1 MAQRKPRRKRKTKRK
16 PLQASLRSLRPRHFR
31 LADLDQPRRDALGFG
46 LIAAGALFAFIFYF
60 GWDGG
65 KVGAG
70 LADAFAFF
78 IGAVRYVMPLVL
90 FGGGAALM
98 SRSEPDPDSRT
109 HRGLGVTL
117 LLCALALGFA
127 AGTLGLGPPS
137 PRHRELFN
145 ADQFMDRGGLLGDG
159 LYSVISSL
167 FSRAGAH
174 LVFLFM
180 LPAGLLLTSG
190 VAAATV
196 VRTARDLLA
205 RATGGLRERSRGLAA
220 GIAHE
225 REAAHHDAYRGSYY
239 EEPEGEPLV
248 TALHEP
254 DAPDETAFAA
264 EAEALDAEEEAPDPL
279 DQVERQIE
287 SSEKMSELAEHE
299 PPTEELELT
308 PQGLRRSAVTES
320 DEIDYRLPAPSL
332 LRQSNG
338 GQAPD
343 ASNQEQVAKLLVETL
358 GHFGI
363 EAKIVG
369 RVTGPRVTR
378 HELRLAPGTK
388 VSKVTQLKDDI
399 AYALASTDIRIL
411 APIPGKQ
418 AVGVEVPNKR
428 HRMVYLGDIYRQEMA
443 AQGAGRGKGT
453 PGSSPLSVWL
463 GKDIAGN
470 PVWTDLARMPHLL
483 VAGTTGSGKSGCVNT
498 MLSSILLRSTPN
510 EVRMVLVDPK
520 RVELNHYEDVPHL
533 LTPVVTVPR
542 MAANVLSNLIREME
556 SRYEVMGQAKARNI
570 VELNRVRKAA
580 KDPPL
585 PYILCVIDELADLMM
600 VAPAEVEDSIIRL
613 AQKSRAVGIHLVL
626 ATQRPSVDIITGT
639 IKVNVPARIAFAV
652 SSQHDSR
659 VILDQ
664 GGAETLL
671 GQGDMLFRPVGS
683 SKLQRIQG
691 AYITEDEISR
701 LTDTWRSQGEPSYE
715 QELLEGRDP
724 TEDSDQDL
732 SPDEDDLLEEAVHLV
747 AQTQTAS
754 VSMIQ
759 RRLRVGYTRA
769 GRLID
774 MLERRG
780 VISGYEGSKPR
791 QVLISEAD
799 VSRVLTPGTG
809 APVEQLPDGAK
820 APSGFG

>member
-1 MAQRKPRRKRKTKRK
+1 MAARKTTSKRKRKTRSRK
-16 PLQASLRSLRPRHFR
+16 AARPSLRSLRIGLPR
-31 LADLDQPRRDALGFG
+31 LAELDQSRRDAVALVLLALGVM
-46 LIAAGALFAFIFYF
+46 LAFVFYF

-65 KVGAG
+65 RVGHVLSEA
-70 LADAFAFF
+70 LRFF
-78 IGAVRYVMPLVL
+78 LGAVAYLTPLAL
-90 FGGGAALM
+90 FAAGALLMTQRGDAEEPHHRKLGAAV
-98 SRSEPDPDSRT
+98 
-109 HRGLGVTL
+109 LG
-117 LLCALALGFA
+117 CALMLGFA
-127 AGTLGLGPPS
+127 AGTLGLGPELHG
-137 PRHRELFN
+137 HRTLFN
-145 ADQFMDRGGLLGDG
+145 ADQFMDRGGLVGEV
-159 LYSVISSL
+159 LYWAFSSL

-174 LVFLFM
+174 LVFVFAFA
-180 LPAGLLLTSG
+180 AGVLLTTG
-190 VAAATV
+190 VPASSLIH
-196 VRTARDLLA
+196 RARELA
-205 RATGGLRERSRGLAA
+205 SRWAGMLRERVAD
-220 GIAHE
+220 E
-225 REAAHHDAYRGSYY
+225 RSWASEDAERQAYY
-239 EEPEGEPLV
+239 PEPEGEPQV
-248 TALHEP
+248 RALHEQEEP
-254 DAPDETAFAA
+254 APQPSFAA
-264 EAEALDAEEEAPDPL
+264 EADALEADEPDPL
-279 DQVERQIE
+279 ARVERGVE
-287 SSEKMSELAEHE
+287 DAEARTAE
-299 PPTEELELT
+299 PEDAEPDQPTEELELT
-308 PQGLRRSAVTES
+308 PMGNRRSAVTES
-320 DEIDYRLPAPSL
+320 DERDYRLPAPSVL
-332 LRQSNG
+332 KHSNG
-338 GQAPD
+338 NQSPD
-343 ASNQEQVAKLLVETL
+343 TSNQDQIARQLVETL

-363 EAKIVG
+363 EAKVVG

-388 VSKVTQLKDDI
+388 VSKVTQLKDDL

-428 HRMVYLGDIYRQEMA
+428 HRMVYLGDIFREKLE
-443 AQGAGRGKGT
+443 GG
-453 PGSSPLSVWL
+453 GSANASPLSVWL
-463 GKDIAGN
+463 GKDIAGHA
-470 PVWTDLARMPHLL
+470 VWTDLARMPHVL

-498 MLSSILLRSTPN
+498 MLSSILLRASPN

-520 RVELNHYEDVPHL
+520 RVELNHYEDIPHL
-533 LTPVVTVPR
+533 LTPVVTAPR
-542 MAANVLSNLIREME
+542 MAANVLANLIREME
-556 SRYEVMGQAKARNI
+556 SRYEVMQGARARNI
-570 VELNRVRKAA
+570 IELNKVRVAQKE
-580 KDPPL
+580 PPL

-664 GGAETLL
+664 GGAEALL

-691 AYITEDEISR
+691 AYITEDEIAR
-701 LTDTWRSQGEPSYE
+701 ITNAWRAQGEPTYD
-715 QELLEGRDP
+715 QELLEGR
-724 TEDSDQDL
+724 EAVEESEGEL
-732 SPDEDDLLEEAVHLV
+732 SPDEDDLLEEAIHLV

-791 QVLISEAD
+791 QVLITEAD
-799 VSRVLTPGTG
+799 VSRVL
-809 APVEQLPDGAK
+809 APDAGSLAEPVQTAPDLP
-820 APSGFG
+820 

>member
-1 MAQRKPRRKRKTKRK
+1 MAARKTARRKRKRK
-16 PLQASLRSLRPRHFR
+16 APRANVPSFR
-31 LADLDQPRRDALGFG
+31 LPKLSELDQSRRDAIGLGLAG
-46 LIAAGALFAFIFYF
+46 LGALLAFVFYF
-60 GWDGG
+60 GWGGGRVGHVLSDG
-65 KVGAG
+65 
-70 LADAFAFF
+70 LRFF
-78 IGAVRYVMPLVL
+78 FGAVAYLAPLVL
-90 FGGGAALM
+90 LGAAAALILQ
-98 SRSEPDPDSRT
+98 RSEGSEER
-109 HRGLGVTL
+109 HRRLGVTL
-117 LLCALALGFA
+117 LACALMLGYA
-127 AGTLGLGPPS
+127 AGTLGLGPAFHGT
-137 PRHRELFN
+137 RRLF
-145 ADQFMDRGGLLGDG
+145 DPDLFMDRGGLVGET
-159 LYSVISSL
+159 LYWAISSL

-174 LVFLFM
+174 LVFVFAFA
-180 LPAGLLLTSG
+180 AGLLLTSG
-190 VAAATV
+190 VSAASLIE
-196 VRTARDLLA
+196 RARRLVA
-205 RATGGLRERSRGLAA
+205 HGAGGVRERL
-220 GIAHE
+220 AHE
-225 REAAHHDAYRGSYY
+225 REQAREDAARSPWYD
-239 EEPEGEPLV
+239 EPEGEPEV
-248 TALHEP
+248 RALHEQ
-254 DAPDETAFAA
+254 DAAEPQSSFAA
-264 EAEALDAEEEAPDPL
+264 EEDALEQEEPDPL
-279 DQVERQIE
+279 ARIEREVVE
-287 SSEKMSELAEHE
+287 AEGPADE
-299 PPTEELELT
+299 FEQPTEEIEVT
-308 PQGLRRSAVTES
+308 PMGNRRSAVTES
-320 DEIDYRLPAPSL
+320 DELDYKVPEPSL
-332 LRQSNG
+332 LKRSNG
-338 GQAPD
+338 NQSPD
-343 ASNQEQVAKLLVETL
+343 ASNQDQVARLLVETL

-363 EAKIVG
+363 EAQVVG

-388 VSKVTQLKDDI
+388 VSKVTQLKDDL

-428 HRMVYLGDIYRQEMA
+428 HRMVYLGDIFRRDL
-443 AQGAGRGKGT
+443 QGAGSAKGAT
-453 PGSSPLSVWL
+453 KNSSPLAVWL

-470 PVWTDLARMPHLL
+470 AVWTDLARMPHVL

-498 MLSSILLRSTPN
+498 MLSSILLRASPN

-520 RVELNHYEDVPHL
+520 RVELNHYEDIPHL

-542 MAANVLSNLIREME
+542 MAANVLANLIREME
-556 SRYEVMGQAKARNI
+556 SRYEVMQEARARNL
-570 VELNRVRKAA
+570 VELNKARAAA
-580 KDPPL
+580 KEAPL

-691 AYITEDEISR
+691 AYITEDEIAR
-701 LTDTWRSQGEPSYE
+701 VTDRWRAQGEPAYD
-715 QELLEGRDP
+715 QELLEGREAI
-724 TEDSDQDL
+724 EDSDGDL
-732 SPDEDDLLEEAVHLV
+732 SPDEDDLLEEAIHLV

-791 QVLISEAD
+791 QVLITEAD
-799 VSRVLTPGTG
+799 VSRVLSNN
-809 APVEQLPDGAK
+809 LRDGAE
-820 APSGFG
+820 APSGLV

>member
-1 MAQRKPRRKRKTKRK
+1 MAAKRKTPRKRKTRRK
-16 PLQASLRSLRPRHFR
+16 PLRASARSLRPSSFR
-31 LADLDQPRRDALGFG
+31 LSELDQSRRDAIGFG
-46 LIAAGALFAFIFYF
+46 LIAAGVLFAFIFYF
-60 GWDGG
+60 GWEGG

-70 LADAFAFF
+70 LADALRFVL
-78 IGAVRYVMPLVL
+78 GAVAYLMPLVL
-90 FGGGAALM
+90 FGAGAALM
-98 SRSEPDPDSRT
+98 RRVEPDPEART
-109 HRGLGVTL
+109 HRRLGVTL
-117 LLCALALGFA
+117 LLCALTLGYA
-127 AGTLGLGPPS
+127 AGTLGLGPAS
-137 PRHRELFN
+137 PHHRELFN
-145 ADQFMDRGGLLGDG
+145 ADQFMDRGGLVGDT

-180 LPAGLLLTSG
+180 FPAGLLLTSG

-196 VRTARDLLA
+196 GRTARDFLA
-205 RATGGLRERSRGLAA
+205 RATGGLRERSRELAA
-220 GIAHE
+220 GLARD
-225 REAAHHDAYRGSYY
+225 REAAQHDAYRGAYY
-239 EEPEGEPLV
+239 EEPDGEPMV
-248 TALHEP
+248 SALHEP
-254 DAPDETAFAA
+254 DLPDEQTAFAA
-264 EAEALDAEEEAPDPL
+264 ESDALESEESPDPL
-279 DQVERQIE
+279 EQVEQQVE
-287 SSEKMSELAEHE
+287 SSEQKAEAE
-299 PPTEELELT
+299 PREPATEELELT

-343 ASNQEQVAKLLVETL
+343 ASNQDQVAKQLVETL

-418 AVGVEVPNKR
+418 AIGVEVPNKR

-443 AQGAGRGKGT
+443 VQGAGRGKGAG
-453 PGSSPLSVWL
+453 GSSPLSVWL

-470 PVWTDLARMPHLL
+470 AVWTDLARMPHLL

-542 MAANVLSNLIREME
+542 MAANVLANLIREME
-556 SRYEVMGQAKARNI
+556 SRYEVMGQARARNI
-570 VELNRVRKAA
+570 IELNRVRKSA
-580 KDPPL
+580 KEPPL

-600 VAPAEVEDSIIRL
+600 VAPADVEDSIIRL

-664 GGAETLL
+664 GGAESLL

-701 LTDTWRSQGEPSYE
+701 LTDSWRSQGEPSYE
-715 QELLEGRDP
+715 EELLEGRDP

-732 SPDEDDLLEEAVHLV
+732 SPDEDDLLEEAIHLV

-791 QVLISEAD
+791 QVLITEAD
-799 VSRVLTPGTG
+799 VSRVLASPRAEGETPVQQS
-809 APVEQLPDGAK
+809 A
-820 APSGFG
+820 

>member
-1 MAQRKPRRKRKTKRK
+1 MAARKTAPKRTPARKKKRKA
-16 PLQASLRSLRPRHFR
+16 PRSKLPSFHLPR
-31 LADLDQPRRDALGFG
+31 LAELDQSRRDAIGLGLAG
-46 LIAAGALFAFIFYF
+46 LGALFAFVFYF
-60 GWDGG
+60 GFDGG
-65 KVGAG
+65 RVGHVLSEA
-70 LADAFAFF
+70 LRFF
-78 IGAVRYVMPLVL
+78 FGAVAYLTPLVL
-90 FGGGAALM
+90 VGAAAALILQ
-98 SRSEPDPDSRT
+98 RSEDEGHH
-109 HRGLGVTL
+109 HRRLGV
-117 LLCALALGFA
+117 ALVCSALMLGFA
-127 AGTLGLGPPS
+127 AGSLGLGPDLQGE
-137 PRHRELFN
+137 RRLF
-145 ADQFMDRGGLLGDG
+145 DPDLFMDRGGLVGEV
-159 LYSVISSL
+159 LYWAISSL
-167 FSRAGAH
+167 FSDVGAH
-174 LVFLFM
+174 LAFVF
-180 LPAGLLLTSG
+180 A
-190 VAAATV
+190 
-196 VRTARDLLA
+196 
-205 RATGGLRERSRGLAA
+205 LAA
-220 GIAHE
+220 GVLLTTGTSAAGLVHQAREVISEGGSGLRGRLALE
-225 REAAHHDAYRGSYY
+225 RKWAGEDAARSVYHP
-239 EEPEGEPLV
+239 EPEGEPEV
-248 TALHEP
+248 RALHEQ
-254 DAPDETAFAA
+254 DAPVAPTSFAA
-264 EAEALDAEEEAPDPL
+264 EDEALEDDEEDPL
-279 DQVERQIE
+279 ARVEREVIE
-287 SSEKMSELAEHE
+287 TEAAAEPE
-299 PPTEELELT
+299 QPTEEIELT
-308 PQGLRRSAVTES
+308 PMGNRRSAVTES
-320 DEIDYRLPAPSL
+320 DELDYRVPEPSL
-332 LRQSNG
+332 LKRSAGSQS
-338 GQAPD
+338 PD
-343 ASNQEQVAKLLVETL
+343 ASNQDQVARLLVETL

-363 EAKIVG
+363 EADVVG

-388 VSKVTQLKDDI
+388 VSKVTQLKDDL

-428 HRMVYLGDIYRQEMA
+428 HRMVYLGDIFRQDLGE
-443 AQGAGRGKGT
+443 GRKGT
-453 PGSSPLSVWL
+453 ASSPLAVWL

-470 PVWTDLARMPHLL
+470 AVWTDLARMPHVL

-498 MLSSILLRSTPN
+498 MLSSILLRASPN

-520 RVELNHYEDVPHL
+520 RVELNHYDDIPHL

-542 MAANVLSNLIREME
+542 MAANVLANLIREME
-556 SRYEVMGQAKARNI
+556 SRYEVMQDARARNI
-570 VELNRVRKAA
+570 IELNKARKAGGE
-580 KDPPL
+580 PPL

-691 AYITEDEISR
+691 AYITEDEIAR
-701 LTDTWRSQGEPSYE
+701 VTERWRAQGEPAYD
-715 QELLEGRDP
+715 QELLEGR
-724 TEDSDQDL
+724 EAIEESEGDL
-732 SPDEDDLLEEAVHLV
+732 SPDEDDLLEEAIHLV

-791 QVLISEAD
+791 QVLITEAD
-799 VSRVLTPGTG
+799 VSRVLAGPSE
-809 APVEQLPDGAK
+809 PVHDGVEA
-820 APSGFG
+820 